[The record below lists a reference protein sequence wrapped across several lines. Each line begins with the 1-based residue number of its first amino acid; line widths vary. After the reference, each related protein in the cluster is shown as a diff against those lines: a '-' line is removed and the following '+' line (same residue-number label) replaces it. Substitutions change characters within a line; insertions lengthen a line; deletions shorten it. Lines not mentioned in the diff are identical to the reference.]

1 MNALL
6 NYEALG
12 NEIIVRAAK
21 DYRRALRSLK
31 VNPKDESSQEEKREV
46 EKFFR
51 SRWFMVLTSI
61 DGEMLIQK
69 LRKEIDE

>member
-31 VNPKDESSQEEKREV
+31 VNPKDESAQEEKREV